1 MEFVTSL
8 LNNPT
13 FALFVNPQVFVAV
26 LLALLVYRLVS
37 PVIDYLNPFTML
49 INAVHAIKTGL
60 FRRSLDRGKACFV
73 GGSGSALKQSQ

>member
-13 FALFVNPQVFVAV
+13 FASFANPQVFVAV

-49 INAVHAIKTGL
+49 INAVHVIKTGL
-60 FRRSLDRGKACFV
+60 FRRSLNIGKACFV
-73 GGSGSALKQSQ
+73 GESGSARNQL